1 MKLAVLA
8 QSIVVGHCSR
18 RVIITRK
25 SAIIMLQL
33 TNIAVVL
40 VFCVLYSSHYHDR
53 GAGIMAWVESFVS
66 LLLYLSLRYPL
77 QLGHST
83 VTRNIIPALG
93 IWSFS
98 LFFLGIFLEDHLL
111 LFTGIILIFSL
122 LMLIFF
128 YLRALSRKRLYSAL
142 VLRGEIEYLED
153 VEQYIQESCINNR
166 VELIESGYT
175 EERLRIV
182 NESEWCSLT
191 ESEKERSF
199 TQLKEEK
206 PNHDQ
211 ITFFCS
217 LRGEYRYLGAIG
229 SFVTDYLSDWK
240 IQSYDVIFS
249 LERLHVV
256 RKD

>member
-1 MKLAVLA
+1 MKLAVLVQFTA
-8 QSIVVGHCSR
+8 VDQFNSK
-18 RVIITRK
+18 VITTRK
-25 SAIIMLQL
+25 STIVMLQAA
-33 TNIAVVL
+33 NAVVVF
-40 VFCVLYSSHYHDR
+40 VFCILYASHYYDR
-53 GAGIMAWVESFVS
+53 GTGLMAWVESLSS
-66 LLLYLSLRYPL
+66 LLLYLSLRNL
-77 QLGHST
+77 LILGHST
-83 VTRNIIPALG
+83 GTRNIIPALG

-98 LFFLGIFLEDHLL
+98 LFFLGIFLENHLL

-142 VLRGEIEYLED
+142 VLRGEIEYSED
-153 VEQYIQESCINNR
+153 VEQYIQESCVNNR

-182 NESEWCSLT
+182 NESEWCSLA
-191 ESEKERSF
+191 ESEKEKSF

-217 LRGEYRYLGAIG
+217 LRGEFRYLGAIS

-240 IQSYDVIFS
+240 IQSYDVVFS